1 MLEVSNEDLVDLIKN
16 NIDTRTNYEKL
27 YFQNTGFIY
36 QVVKRY
42 VNDKTTIEDLMQ
54 QAFLGLVK
62 AVEEYDSSRSN
73 NFLNV
78 LKFYLMQCLRELRS
92 DMPEHMHRKVI
103 KYKRILQDY
112 EKQNLK
118 EPSDIQ
124 IMKQMEISHEQLTYI
139 KKLSH
144 SAMSLDESI
153 GEEGDITRGSLLID
167 ETTNIENFI
176 EDEELKRIIHESI
189 EMLPEAEKDVINKK
203 YFKDKSITTIS
214 EEMNLTYNN
223 TKRLHD
229 NAFLKL
235 KKNKELNE
243 LVDYS
248 SLNEYLQVGASSFN
262 TTWTSATE
270 KLVLLREE
278 LRMMLENT
286 RSHRKER

>member
-1 MLEVSNEDLVDLIKN
+1 MKNLLEVSNEDLVDLIKN

-42 VNDKTTIEDLMQ
+42 INDKSTTEDLMQ

-92 DMPEHMHRKVI
+92 DIPEHMHRKVI

-112 EKQNLK
+112 EKQSLK

-124 IMKQMEISHEQLTYI
+124 IMKKMEISKEQLTYI
-139 KKLSH
+139 KKLLRP
-144 SAMSLDESI
+144 AMSLDEPI
-153 GEEGDITRGSLLID
+153 GEEGDITRSSLLID
-167 ETTNIENFI
+167 ETTNIEKFI
-176 EDEELKRIIHESI
+176 EDEELKKIINESI

-203 YFKDKSITTIS
+203 YFKDKSMMEIS
-214 EEMNLTYNN
+214 EEMNLTYNHA
-223 TKRLHD
+223 KRLHD
-229 NAFLKL
+229 AAFKKL
-235 KKNKELNE
+235 RGNRNLI
-243 LVDYS
+243 DYS
-248 SLNEYLQVGASSFN
+248 SINEYFHVGSTSFN

-270 KLVLLREE
+270 KIVLLREQLRE
-278 LRMMLENT
+278 LQTKLE
-286 RSHRKER
+286 RR